1 MGRKIILDLPNEEAL
16 KLLDEDIKAL
26 RIADEE
32 ILTESDKEWSGGEEK
47 AIKLDGSN
55 RDALEEW
62 KREYSKMTP
71 QEIEKVNASN
81 EELFGE
87 EEK

>member
-1 MGRKIILDLPNEEAL
+1 MVRKIILDLPNEEAL

-26 RIADEE
+26 GITDED
-32 ILTESDKEWSGGEEK
+32 ILTESDRERSGVEEK

-62 KREYSKMTP
+62 KSEYSKMTP
-71 QEIEKVNASN
+71 QEIEKVNASD

>member
-1 MGRKIILDLPNEEAL
+1 MVRKIILDLPNEEAL

-26 RIADEE
+26 GIADEE

-55 RDALEEW
+55 RDALENG
-62 KREYSKMTP
+62 
-71 QEIEKVNASN
+71 KVNIQ
-81 EELFGE
+81 
-87 EEK
+87 K